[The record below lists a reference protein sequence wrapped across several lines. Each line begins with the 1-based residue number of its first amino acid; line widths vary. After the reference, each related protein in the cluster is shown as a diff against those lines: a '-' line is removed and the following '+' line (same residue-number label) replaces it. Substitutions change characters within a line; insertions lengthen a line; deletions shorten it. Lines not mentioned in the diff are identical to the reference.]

1 MGWGVRLRARVLAPG
16 AVNTLAGMAD
26 QVLASLANLAIGLIV
41 LRYGTKL
48 EFGLYGL
55 GYTAIVVAN
64 SIAGALFASPMT
76 ASYYHLAEARR
87 GGFAGALFLAQAGI
101 SVPLAG
107 LLLAAAMAAGGAG
120 FGGAPESLGW
130 ALVIVAAPAAML
142 HDRIRGYRFLRH
154 QGVLALGLDALNAA
168 LWIGFVL
175 LGVSRGV
182 PAHAAALGGY
192 GLACLVTG
200 VLGLVG
206 AGLARVDARAALAT
220 LRETWALS
228 RWALGG
234 VAVGTVGTQAHL
246 YLLAWLASVEAV
258 AEVNAARM
266 LIAPVGML
274 VIGLDRGLVP
284 LLARQHAEGRPQA
297 MRRLARAVLAFVLA
311 LLVGYL
317 AAVFLFWDLLVG
329 LLLRGA
335 YQHIGA
341 LVVAWGAVV
350 GIQALVLVQ
359 TAVLQAQGRFRSLTL
374 MNLVTAVPML
384 ACAVPLIAFHGGL
397 GGLAA
402 LGVGQVVLSL
412 LLWRDARRRNGGEG
426 ADSGP
431 LSQGCASRRERDR

>member
-1 MGWGVRLRARVLAPG
+1 MSALARLRARALAPG

-41 LRYGTKL
+41 LRHGTKL

-64 SIAGALFASPMT
+64 SIAGSLFSSPMT
-76 ASYYHLAEARR
+76 ASYYHLPDARR
-87 GGFAGALFLAQAGI
+87 PGFAGALFLAQAGI
-101 SVPLAG
+101 SVPLAL
-107 LLLAAAMAAGGAG
+107 LLLATAMAAGGAG
-120 FGGAPESLGW
+120 FGDAPESLSW
-130 ALVIVAAPAAML
+130 ALVILAAPAAML
-142 HDRIRGYRFLRH
+142 HDRVRGYRFLRH
-154 QGVLALGLDALNAA
+154 QGPVALGLDALNAA
-168 LWIGFVL
+168 LWIGLVL

-192 GLACLVTG
+192 GLACLATG
-200 VLGLVG
+200 LLGLLG
-206 AGLARVDARAALAT
+206 AGLARVGPRAALQT
-220 LRETWALS
+220 LRETWELS

-234 VAVGTVGTQAHL
+234 VAVGTVQTQAHL

-274 VIGLDRGLVP
+274 VVGLDRGLVP
-284 LLARQHAEGRPQA
+284 LLAKQHAENRPEA
-297 MRRLARAVLAFVLA
+297 MRRLARAMLAFVLV
-311 LLVGYL
+311 LLSGYL
-317 AAVFLFWDLLVG
+317 AAVFLFWDPLVG

-335 YQHIGA
+335 YQHIGG

-350 GIQALVLVQ
+350 GIQALVLIQ

-374 MNLVTAVPML
+374 LNLVTAVPML
-384 ACAVPLIAFHGGL
+384 GCAVPLILLYGGI

-402 LGVGQVVLSL
+402 LGGGQVALSL
-412 LLWRDARRRNGGEG
+412 LLWRDGRR
-426 ADSGP
+426 
-431 LSQGCASRRERDR
+431 